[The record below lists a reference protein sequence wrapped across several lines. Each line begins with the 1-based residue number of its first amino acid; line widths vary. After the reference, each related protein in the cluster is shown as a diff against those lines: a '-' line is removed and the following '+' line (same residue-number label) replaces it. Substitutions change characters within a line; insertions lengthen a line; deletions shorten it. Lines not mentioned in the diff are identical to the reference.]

1 MANETLYNTPSQN
14 ATPAGTASS
23 IGKQAVMDYYF
34 KKALIAVRDHQ
45 YFMPLAD
52 VRAMPKHMGKKIK
65 QDVYVPMIDV
75 ANTGAQGIDA
85 LEAVQVQTKWH
96 AWDAAGAVV
105 SAAGGESSE
114 ANAIAVTN
122 AVDVAQDDQ
131 NLYGSSK
138 DTGAI
143 LNKIPSL
150 RENGGRVNRVGFT
163 RTQVEGELL
172 KRGFFTE
179 YTQESMDF
187 DSDSELL
194 SHIVEEALVGAN
206 EITEAELQKDLITTA
221 TSDGTAYFCSG
232 TASAAVPALAGS
244 TVAAGAARTAL
255 KLAVDEVVVYEDLMN
270 LSIALDDNKT
280 PKQTKVISGSRM
292 IDTKT
297 VNGGR
302 IMYIGSELIPV
313 VRKMTDITGST
324 VGSGFV
330 SVEKY
335 ADATNTVHGE
345 IGTVD
350 QFRMVVVPEM
360 QHDRGG
366 GATAANTAGV
376 SGKGGAD
383 IFPMLVV
390 GDGAFTT
397 IGFQTDGK
405 SVKFSV
411 NHKKPGKEI
420 ASLEDPYGEVGFYSI
435 KWYYGFMALRPERLG
450 IIWTCKTAV

>member
-1 MANETLYNTPSQN
+1 MANETLYNSPSST
-14 ATPAGTASS
+14 ASGTAST
-23 IGKQAVMDYYF
+23 IGPQAITDYYF

-65 QDVYVPMIDV
+65 QDVYVPLLDV
-75 ANTGAQGIDA
+75 LNTGDQG
-85 LEAVQVQTKWH
+85 L
-96 AWDAAGAVV
+96 DAAGAAYQVAGTWTAWNSSGV
-105 SAAGGESSE
+105 RTSYAEANEADAITAAG
-114 ANAIAVTN
+114 ANG
-122 AVDVAQDDQ
+122 DVALNDQ
-131 NLYGSSK
+131 NLYGSQK

-143 LNKIPSL
+143 LNKIPTL

-232 TASAAVPALAGS
+232 ASGAFDG
-244 TVAAGAARTAL
+244 TDTAAGAARTAL
-255 KLAVDEVVVYEDLMN
+255 KLAVDEVVVYNDLMN

-280 PKQTKVISGSRM
+280 PKQTKIISGSRM
-292 IDTKT
+292 VDTKT

-302 IMYIGSELIPV
+302 VMYIGSELIPV
-313 VRKMTDITGST
+313 VRKMTDISGSG
-324 VGSGFV
+324 VGSGFI

-335 ADATNTVHGE
+335 ADAANTLHGE
-345 IGTVD
+345 IGSVD
-350 QFRMVVVPEM
+350 QFRIVVVPEM
-360 QHDRGG
+360 QHDR
-366 GATAANTAGV
+366 
-376 SGKGGAD
+376 KGGAAGSDSAGTGKNGAD
-383 IFPMLVV
+383 IYPMLVV

-420 ASLEDPYGEVGFYSI
+420 ASLDDPYGEVGFYSI

>member
-1 MANETLYNTPSQN
+1 MANETLYNSPSST
-14 ATPAGTASS
+14 ASGTASS
-23 IGKQAVMDYYF
+23 IGPQAITDYYF
-34 KKALIAVRDHQ
+34 KKALIAVRGHQ

-65 QDVYVPMIDV
+65 QDVYVPMID
-75 ANTGAQGIDA
+75 ALNTGAQGIDGA
-85 LEAVQVQTKWH
+85 EAVLVAGTWTGWN
-96 AWDAAGAVV
+96 ASGVVVAANY
-105 SAAGGESSE
+105 
-114 ANAIAVTN
+114 ANETAAIAGSGV
-122 AVDVAQDDQ
+122 VDVAENDQ

-143 LNKIPSL
+143 QNKIPTL

-187 DSDSELL
+187 DSDADLL

-206 EITEAELQKDLITTA
+206 EITEAELQADLITTA
-221 TSDGTAYFCSG
+221 TSSGTAYFCSSAPG
-232 TASAAVPALAGS
+232 TDALAGS
-244 TVAAGAARTAL
+244 TVAAGATRTAL
-255 KLAVDEVVVYEDLMN
+255 KLAVDEVVVYNDLMN

-302 IMYIGSELIPV
+302 VMYIGSELIPT
-313 VRKMTDITGST
+313 VRKMTDISGSV

-335 ADATNTVHGE
+335 ADAANTLHGE
-345 IGTVD
+345 IGSVD
-350 QFRMVVVPEM
+350 QFRIVVVPEM
-360 QHDRGG
+360 QHDR
-366 GATAANTAGV
+366 
-376 SGKGGAD
+376 KGGAASSDTAGTGKNGAD
-383 IFPMLVV
+383 IYPMLVV

-405 SVKFSV
+405 SVKFTV

-420 ASLEDPYGEVGFYSI
+420 ASLDDPYGEVGFYSI

-450 IIWTCKTAV
+450 IIWTALAAV

>member
-1 MANETLYNTPSQN
+1 MAGETLYNSPAQGTP
-14 ATPAGTASS
+14 TGTASS
-23 IGKQAVMDYYF
+23 IGSQAVMDYYF

-75 ANTGAQGIDA
+75 LNTGAQGLDTAGTA
-85 LEAVQVQTKWH
+85 LTAGEWS
-96 AWDAAGAVV
+96 AWNSSGTLI
-105 SAAGGESSE
+105 SADNASE
-114 ANAIAVTN
+114 TAAIAETG
-122 AVDVAQDDQ
+122 AVDVAQNDQ

-143 LNKIPSL
+143 QSKIPTL

-187 DSDSELL
+187 DSDADLL

-206 EITEAELQKDLITTA
+206 EITEAELQADLITTA
-221 TSDGTAYFCSG
+221 TSSGTAYFCSSAPG
-232 TASAAVPALAGS
+232 TDALAGS
-244 TVAAGAARTAL
+244 TVAAGATRTAL
-255 KLAVDEVVVYEDLMN
+255 KLAVDEVVVYNDLMN

-302 IMYIGSELIPV
+302 VMYIGSELIPV
-313 VRKMTDITGST
+313 VRKMTDISGSG
-324 VGSGFV
+324 VGSGFI

-335 ADATNTVHGE
+335 ADAANTLHGE
-345 IGTVD
+345 IGSVD
-350 QFRMVVVPEM
+350 QFRIVVVPEM
-360 QHDRGG
+360 QHDR
-366 GATAANTAGV
+366 
-376 SGKGGAD
+376 KGGAASSDTAGTGKNGAD
-383 IFPMLVV
+383 IYPMLVV

-420 ASLEDPYGEVGFYSI
+420 ASLDDPYGEVGFYSI

-450 IIWTCKTAV
+450 IIWTALAAVA

>member
-1 MANETLYNTPSQN
+1 MANENAYNDPAGGTPSD
-14 ATPAGTASS
+14 
-23 IGKQAVMDYYF
+23 IGAQARTDYYF
-34 KKALIAVRDHQ
+34 KKALISVRDKM

-65 QDVYVPMIDV
+65 QDVYVPLLDV
-75 ANTGAQGIDA
+75 LNTGDQG
-85 LEAVQVQTKWH
+85 L
-96 AWDAAGAVV
+96 DAAGTALTVGTY
-105 SAAGGESSE
+105 SAWNAAGVLQDDDAADRAAAVIAAGALGEIGL
-114 ANAIAVTN
+114 N
-122 AVDVAQDDQ
+122 DQ

-138 DTGAI
+138 DTGTI
-143 LNKIPSL
+143 KSKIPTL

-163 RTQVEGELL
+163 RTQIEGELL

-194 SHIVEEALVGAN
+194 SHITEEALVGAN
-206 EITEAELQKDLITTA
+206 ELTEAELQADLITNATA
-221 TSDGTAYFCSG
+221 NGTSYFCSG
-232 TASAAVPALAGS
+232 TASAAAPALAGS
-244 TVAAGAARTAL
+244 TAAAGAARTAL
-255 KLAVDEVVVYEDLMN
+255 KLAVDEIVTYTDLMN

-302 IMYIGSELIPV
+302 IMYVGSELIPV
-313 VRKMTDITGST
+313 IRAMVDLHSNPA
-324 VGSGFV
+324 FV

-335 ADATNTVHGE
+335 ADASNIMNGE
-345 IGTVD
+345 IGSVD
-350 QFRMVVVPEM
+350 QFRIVVVPEM
-360 QHDRGG
+360 QNDR
-366 GATAANTAGV
+366 
-376 SGKGGAD
+376 KGGAASGSADGTGKDGVD

-405 SVKFSV
+405 SVKFTV

-450 IIWTCKTAV
+450 IIWTCKEAA

>member
-1 MANETLYNTPSQN
+1 MANETLYNSPSST
-14 ATPAGTASS
+14 ASGTASS
-23 IGKQAVMDYYF
+23 IGPQAITDYYF

-65 QDVYVPMIDV
+65 QDVYVPMID
-75 ANTGAQGIDA
+75 ALNTGAQGIDGA
-85 LEAVQVQTKWH
+85 EAVLVAGTWTGWN
-96 AWDAAGAVV
+96 ASGVVVAANY
-105 SAAGGESSE
+105 
-114 ANAIAVTN
+114 ANETAAIAGSGV
-122 AVDVAQDDQ
+122 VDVAENDQ

-143 LNKIPSL
+143 QNKIPTL

-187 DSDSELL
+187 DSDADLL

-206 EITEAELQKDLITTA
+206 EITEAELQADLITTA
-221 TSDGTAYFCSG
+221 TSSGTAYFCSSAPG
-232 TASAAVPALAGS
+232 TDALAGS
-244 TVAAGAARTAL
+244 TDAAGATSTAL
-255 KLAVDEVVVYEDLMN
+255 KLAVDEVVVYNDLMN

-302 IMYIGSELIPV
+302 VMYIGSELIPT
-313 VRKMTDITGST
+313 VRKMTDISGSG

-335 ADATNTVHGE
+335 ADAANTLHGE
-345 IGTVD
+345 IGSVD
-350 QFRMVVVPEM
+350 QFRIVVVPEM
-360 QHDRGG
+360 QHDR
-366 GATAANTAGV
+366 
-376 SGKGGAD
+376 KGGAASSDTAGTGKNGAD
-383 IFPMLVV
+383 IYPMLVV

-411 NHKKPGKEI
+411 NHKNPGKEI
-420 ASLEDPYGEVGFYSI
+420 ASLDDPYGEVGFYSI

-450 IIWTCKTAV
+450 IIWTALAAV

>member
-1 MANETLYNTPSQN
+1 MANETLYNTPSQG
-14 ATPAGTASS
+14 TPAGTASS

-65 QDVYVPMIDV
+65 QDVYVPLIDD
-75 ANTGAQGIDA
+75 ANENAQGISA
-85 LEAVQVQTKWH
+85 AEAVLTKNTWS
-96 AWDAAGAVV
+96 AWDSSGDLIGAEG
-105 SAAGGESSE
+105 AYTTE
-114 ANAIAVTN
+114 ALAIAATG
-122 AVDVAQDDQ
+122 AVDVAEIGG

-138 DTGAI
+138 DIGAI
-143 LNKIPSL
+143 ARKIPVL

-163 RTQVEGELL
+163 RTQVEGDLL

-187 DSDSELL
+187 DSDADLL

-206 EITEAELQKDLITTA
+206 ELTEAELQNDLITNATA
-221 TSDGTAYFCSG
+221 NGTAYFMGG
-232 TASAAVPALAGS
+232 T
-244 TVAAGAARTAL
+244 T
-255 KLAVDEVVVYEDLMN
+255 KLTTDEVVTYDDLMT

-280 PKQTKVISGSRM
+280 PKQTKIISGSRM

-302 IMYIGSELIPV
+302 VMYIGSELITV
-313 VRKMTDITGST
+313 VRKLTDITGSG

-330 SVEKY
+330 GVEKY
-335 ADATNTVHGE
+335 ADAGNILHGE

-350 QFRMVVVPEM
+350 QFRIVVVPEM
-360 QHDRGG
+360 QYDR
-366 GATAANTAGV
+366 
-376 SGKGGAD
+376 KGGAANGTTDGTGKDGVD
-383 IFPMLVV
+383 IYPMLVV

-420 ASLEDPYGEVGFYSI
+420 ASLDDPYGEVGFYSI

-450 IIWTCKTAV
+450 IIWTCKTAA

>member
-1 MANETLYNTPSQN
+1 MANENMYNAPSST
-14 ATPAGTASS
+14 ASGTASD
-23 IGKQAVMDYYF
+23 IGAQARTDYYF
-34 KKALIAVRDHQ
+34 KKALIAVRDRQ

-65 QDVYVPMIDV
+65 QDVYVALLDDT
-75 ANTGAQGIDA
+75 NENDQG
-85 LEAVQVQTKWH
+85 LN
-96 AWDAAGAVV
+96 AAGAVITKNKW
-105 SAAGGESSE
+105 SAWDSSGDLIGAE
-114 ANAIAVTN
+114 GAYANETAAIAASG
-122 AVDVAQDDQ
+122 AVDVAEVGG

-143 LNKIPSL
+143 QRKIPTL

-187 DSDSELL
+187 DSDAELL
-194 SHIVEEALVGAN
+194 SHITEEALVGAN
-206 EITEAELQKDLITTA
+206 ELTEAELQADLITTA
-221 TSDGTAYFCSG
+221 TSSGTVYYCSG
-232 TASAAVPALAGS
+232 ASGAVTTGS
-244 TVAAGAARTAL
+244 
-255 KLAVDEVVVYEDLMN
+255 KLDVDEVVVYEDLMN

-280 PKQTKVISGSRM
+280 PKQTKIISGSRM

-297 VNGGR
+297 INGGR
-302 IMYIGSELIPV
+302 VMYIGSELIPV
-313 VRKMTDITGST
+313 VRKLTDISGSG

-335 ADATNTVHGE
+335 ADAGNIMNGE

-350 QFRMVVVPEM
+350 QFRIVVVPEM
-360 QHDRGG
+360 QHDRKG
-366 GATAANTAGV
+366 GAASSDTAGT
-376 SGKGGAD
+376 GKNGAD

-405 SVKFSV
+405 SVKFTI

-420 ASLEDPYGEVGFYSI
+420 ASLDDPYGEVGFYSI

>member
-1 MANETLYNTPSQN
+1 MANETLYNSPSST
-14 ATPAGTASS
+14 ASGTASA
-23 IGKQAVMDYYF
+23 IGPQAITDYYF

-65 QDVYVPMIDV
+65 QDVYVPMID
-75 ANTGAQGIDA
+75 ALNTGAQGIDGA
-85 LEAVQVQTKWH
+85 EAVLV
-96 AWDAAGAVV
+96 AGTWTGWNSSGVVV
-105 SAAGGESSE
+105 SAAY
-114 ANAIAVTN
+114 ANETAAIAGSGV
-122 AVDVAQDDQ
+122 VDVAENDQ

-143 LNKIPSL
+143 QNKIPLL

-187 DSDSELL
+187 DSDAELL

-206 EITEAELQKDLITTA
+206 EITEAELQADLITTA
-221 TSDGTAYFCSG
+221 TSSGTAYFCSSAPG
-232 TASAAVPALAGS
+232 TDALAGS
-244 TVAAGAARTAL
+244 TVAAGATRTAL
-255 KLAVDEVVVYEDLMN
+255 KLAVDEVVVYNDLMN

-302 IMYIGSELIPV
+302 VMYIGSELIPT
-313 VRKMTDITGST
+313 VRKMTDISGSG
-324 VGSGFV
+324 VGSGFI

-335 ADATNTVHGE
+335 ADAANTLHGE
-345 IGTVD
+345 IGSVD
-350 QFRMVVVPEM
+350 QFRIVVVPEM
-360 QHDRGG
+360 QHDR
-366 GATAANTAGV
+366 
-376 SGKGGAD
+376 KGGAASSDTAGTGKNGAD
-383 IFPMLVV
+383 IYPMLVV

-405 SVKFSV
+405 SVKFTV

-420 ASLEDPYGEVGFYSI
+420 ASLDDPYGEVGFYSI

-450 IIWTCKTAV
+450 IIWTALAAV

>member
-1 MANETLYNTPSQN
+1 MANENFYNSPSST
-14 ATPAGTASS
+14 ASGTASS
-23 IGKQAVMDYYF
+23 IGPQAITDYYF
-34 KKALIAVRDHQ
+34 KKALIAVRDMQ

-65 QDVYVPMIDV
+65 QDVYVPLLDV
-75 ANTGAQGIDA
+75 LNTGDQGIDA
-85 LEAVQVQTKWH
+85 SEAVLVAGTWSSWNSSGVLQAADDANEADAIT
-96 AWDAAGAVV
+96 AAGAN
-105 SAAGGESSE
+105 G
-114 ANAIAVTN
+114 
-122 AVDVAQDDQ
+122 DVALNDQ
-131 NLYGSSK
+131 NLYGSQK

-143 LNKIPSL
+143 QNKIPTL

-206 EITEAELQKDLITTA
+206 EITEAELQADLITNA
-221 TSDGTAYFCSG
+221 TSGGTAYFCSG
-232 TASAAVPALAGS
+232 ASVAVAGS
-244 TVAAGAARTAL
+244 TVASGATRTAL
-255 KLAVDEVVVYEDLMN
+255 KLAVDEVVVYNDLMN

-297 VNGGR
+297 INGGR

-313 VRKMTDITGST
+313 VRKMTDITGSG

-335 ADATNTVHGE
+335 ADAGNIMNGE

-350 QFRMVVVPEM
+350 QFRIVVVPEM
-360 QHDRGG
+360 QHDR
-366 GATAANTAGV
+366 
-376 SGKGGAD
+376 KGGAASSDTPGTGKNGAD
-383 IFPMLVV
+383 IYPMLVV

-420 ASLEDPYGEVGFYSI
+420 ASLDDPYGEVGFYSI

-450 IIWTCKTAV
+450 IIWTALEAV

>member
-1 MANETLYNTPSQN
+1 MPVSTANAYNAPISTPGGTPS
-14 ATPAGTASS
+14 G
-23 IGKQAVMDYYF
+23 IGLQAISDYYF
-34 KKALIAVRDHQ
+34 KKALIQVRDHQ

-65 QDVYVPMIDV
+65 QDVYVPLIDER
-75 ANTGAQGIDA
+75 NTGDQGIDA
-85 LEAVQVQTKWH
+85 AEAVLVAGTWSSWNSAGVLQE
-96 AWDAAGAVV
+96 ADDANEAAAITEAGAN
-105 SAAGGESSE
+105 G
-114 ANAIAVTN
+114 
-122 AVDVAQDDQ
+122 DVAENDQ

-143 LNKIPSL
+143 INKIPTL
-150 RENGGRVNRVGFT
+150 REHGGRVNRVGFS
-163 RTQVEGELL
+163 RQQIEGELY

-206 EITEAELQKDLITTA
+206 EITEAELQKDLINTA

-232 TASAAVPALAGS
+232 ATAALDGSGTAAGS
-244 TVAAGAARTAL
+244 ARTAL
-255 KLAVDEVVVYEDLMN
+255 KLAVDEVVVYDDLMN

-302 IMYIGSELIPV
+302 IMYIGTDLIPV
-313 VRKMTDITGST
+313 VRKLTDITGSG

-335 ADATNTVHGE
+335 ADAANTLHGE

-350 QFRMVVVPEM
+350 QFRIVVVPEM
-360 QHDRGG
+360 QYDR
-366 GATAANTAGV
+366 
-376 SGKGGAD
+376 KGGAAGGDTAGTGKNGAD
-383 IFPMLVV
+383 IYPMLVV

-420 ASLEDPYGEVGFYSI
+420 ASLDDPYGEVGFYSI

-450 IIWTCKTAV
+450 IIWTALTAT

>member
-1 MANETLYNTPSQN
+1 MANETLYNSPSST
-14 ATPAGTASS
+14 ASGTASA
-23 IGKQAVMDYYF
+23 IGPQAITDYYF

-75 ANTGAQGIDA
+75 LNTGAQGLDVAGAA
-85 LEAVQVQTKWH
+85 LTAGEWS
-96 AWDAAGAVV
+96 AWNAAGTLL
-105 SAAGGESSE
+105 AADKANE
-114 ANAIAVTN
+114 AAAIATSG
-122 AVDVAQDDQ
+122 AVEVAQNDQ

-143 LNKIPSL
+143 QSKIPTL

-206 EITEAELQKDLITTA
+206 EITEAELQADLITTA
-221 TSDGTAYFCSG
+221 TSSGTAYFCSSAPG
-232 TASAAVPALAGS
+232 TDALAGS
-244 TVAAGAARTAL
+244 TVAAGATRTAL
-255 KLAVDEVVVYEDLMN
+255 KLAVDEVVVYNDLMN

-302 IMYIGSELIPV
+302 VMYIGSELIPT
-313 VRKMTDITGST
+313 VRKMTDISGSG
-324 VGSGFV
+324 VGSGFI

-335 ADATNTVHGE
+335 ADAANTLHGE
-345 IGTVD
+345 IGSVD
-350 QFRMVVVPEM
+350 QFRIVVVPEM
-360 QHDRGG
+360 QHDR
-366 GATAANTAGV
+366 
-376 SGKGGAD
+376 KGGAASSDTAGTGKNGAD
-383 IFPMLVV
+383 IYPMLVV

-405 SVKFSV
+405 SVKFTV

-420 ASLEDPYGEVGFYSI
+420 ASLDDPYGEVGFYSI

-450 IIWTCKTAV
+450 IIWTALAAV

>member
-1 MANETLYNTPSQN
+1 MANENFYNSPSTT
-14 ATPAGTASS
+14 ASGTASS
-23 IGKQAVMDYYF
+23 IGPQAITDYYF

-75 ANTGAQGIDA
+75 LNTGAQGLD
-85 LEAVQVQTKWH
+85 T
-96 AWDAAGAVV
+96 AGAALTAGEW
-105 SAAGGESSE
+105 SAWNSSGTLISADNASE
-114 ANAIAVTN
+114 TAAIAETG
-122 AVDVAQDDQ
+122 AVEVAQNDQ

-143 LNKIPSL
+143 QSKIPTL

-206 EITEAELQKDLITTA
+206 EITEAELQADLITTA
-221 TSDGTAYFCSG
+221 TSSGTAYFCSSAPG
-232 TASAAVPALAGS
+232 TDALAGS
-244 TVAAGAARTAL
+244 TVAAGATRTAL
-255 KLAVDEVVVYEDLMN
+255 KLAVDEVVVYNDLMN

-292 IDTKT
+292 VDTKT
-297 VNGGR
+297 INGGR
-302 IMYIGSELIPV
+302 IMYVGSELIPV
-313 VRKMTDITGST
+313 LRKMKDIAGTT
-324 VGSGFV
+324 VGSAFV

-335 ADATNTVHGE
+335 ADAANTLHGE
-345 IGTVD
+345 IGSID
-350 QFRMVVVPEM
+350 QFRIVVVPEM
-360 QHDRGG
+360 QHDR
-366 GATAANTAGV
+366 
-376 SGKGGAD
+376 KGGAASSDTAGTGKNGAD
-383 IFPMLVV
+383 IYPMLVV

-405 SVKFSV
+405 SVKFTV

-420 ASLEDPYGEVGFYSI
+420 ASLDDPYGEVGFYSI

-450 IIWTCKTAV
+450 IIWTALAAV

>member
-1 MANETLYNTPSQN
+1 MAGETVYNTPAQG
-14 ATPAGTASS
+14 TPTGTPSS
-23 IGKQAVMDYYF
+23 IGSQAVMDYYF

-65 QDVYVPMIDV
+65 QDVYVPLIDV
-75 ANTGAQGIDA
+75 ANTGTQGLDEDGLYLQA
-85 LEAVQVQTKWH
+85 TPDTWTG
-96 AWDAAGAVV
+96 WNSAGAVV
-105 SAAGGESSE
+105 SAAYANE
-114 ANAIAVTN
+114 AAAIAGSGVT
-122 AVDVAQDDQ
+122 DVAQNDQ
-131 NLYGSSK
+131 NFYGSYK
-138 DTGAI
+138 DIGAI
-143 LNKIPSL
+143 KKKIPTL

-187 DSDSELL
+187 DSDADLL

-206 EITEAELQKDLITTA
+206 ELTEAELQNDLITTA
-221 TSDGTAYFCSG
+221 TSSGTAYYCSG
-232 TASAAVPALAGS
+232 TPAV
-244 TVAAGAARTAL
+244 TVGGTL
-255 KLAVDEVVVYEDLMN
+255 EVDEVVDYADLMN

-280 PKQTKVISGSRM
+280 PKQTKIISGSRM

-297 VNGGR
+297 INGGR
-302 IMYIGSELIPV
+302 VMFIGTDLIPV
-313 VRKMTDITGST
+313 VRKMKGIDTSSA

-330 SVEKY
+330 GVEKY
-335 ADATNTVHGE
+335 ADAGTVMHGE
-345 IGTVD
+345 IGSVD
-350 QFRMVVVPEM
+350 QFRIVVVPEM
-360 QHDRGG
+360 QYDRLGG
-366 GATAANTAGV
+366 SGASDDGTGKDGV
-376 SGKGGAD
+376 D
-383 IFPMLVV
+383 IYPMLVV

-420 ASLEDPYGEVGFYSI
+420 ASLDDPYGEVGFYSI

>member
-1 MANETLYNTPSQN
+1 MAGETVYNTPAQG
-14 ATPAGTASS
+14 TPTGTPSS
-23 IGKQAVMDYYF
+23 IGSQAVMDYYF

-65 QDVYVPMIDV
+65 QDVYVPLIDV
-75 ANTGAQGIDA
+75 ANTGTQGLDEDGLYLQA
-85 LEAVQVQTKWH
+85 TPDTWTG
-96 AWDAAGAVV
+96 WNSAGAVV
-105 SAAGGESSE
+105 SAAYANE
-114 ANAIAVTN
+114 AAAIAGSGVT
-122 AVDVAQDDQ
+122 DVAQNDQ
-131 NLYGSSK
+131 NFYGSYK
-138 DTGAI
+138 DIGAI
-143 LNKIPSL
+143 KKKIPTL

-187 DSDSELL
+187 DSDADLL

-206 EITEAELQKDLITTA
+206 ELTEAELQNDLITTA
-221 TSDGTAYFCSG
+221 TSSGTAYYCSG
-232 TASAAVPALAGS
+232 TPAV
-244 TVAAGAARTAL
+244 TVGGTL
-255 KLAVDEVVVYEDLMN
+255 EVDEVVDYADLMN

-280 PKQTKVISGSRM
+280 PKQTKIISGSRM

-297 VNGGR
+297 INGGR
-302 IMYIGSELIPV
+302 VMFIGTDLIPV
-313 VRKMTDITGST
+313 VRKMKGIDTSSA

-330 SVEKY
+330 GVEKY
-335 ADATNTVHGE
+335 ADAGTVMHGE
-345 IGTVD
+345 IGSVD
-350 QFRMVVVPEM
+350 QFRIVVVPEM
-360 QHDRGG
+360 QYDRLGG
-366 GATAANTAGV
+366 SKADDDGTGKDGV
-376 SGKGGAD
+376 D
-383 IFPMLVV
+383 IYPMLVV

-420 ASLEDPYGEVGFYSI
+420 ASLDDPYGEVGFYSI

-450 IIWTCKTAV
+450 IIWTALVAV

>member
-1 MANETLYNTPSQN
+1 MANETLYNSPSST
-14 ATPAGTASS
+14 ASGTASA
-23 IGKQAVMDYYF
+23 IGPQAITDYYF

-75 ANTGAQGIDA
+75 LNTGAQGLDTAGTA
-85 LEAVQVQTKWH
+85 LTAGEWS
-96 AWDAAGAVV
+96 AWNSSGTLISADNASETAAIAETGAV
-105 SAAGGESSE
+105 E
-114 ANAIAVTN
+114 
-122 AVDVAQDDQ
+122 VAQNDQ

-143 LNKIPSL
+143 QSKIPTL

-187 DSDSELL
+187 DSDADLL

-206 EITEAELQKDLITTA
+206 ELTEAELQNDLITTA
-221 TSDGTAYFCSG
+221 TSSGTAYYCSG
-232 TASAAVPALAGS
+232 TAAVTTGSALD
-244 TVAAGAARTAL
+244 
-255 KLAVDEVVVYEDLMN
+255 VDEVVTYNDLMN

-280 PKQTKVISGSRM
+280 PKQTKIISGSRM
-292 IDTKT
+292 VDTKT
-297 VNGGR
+297 INGGR
-302 IMYIGSELIPV
+302 VMFIGTDLIPV
-313 VRKMTDITGST
+313 VRKMTGIDPSSA

-330 SVEKY
+330 GVEKY
-335 ADATNTVHGE
+335 ADAGTIMHGE
-345 IGTVD
+345 IGSVD
-350 QFRMVVVPEM
+350 QFRIVVVPEM
-360 QHDRGG
+360 QYDRLGG
-366 GATAANTAGV
+366 SQADADGT
-376 SGKGGAD
+376 GKNGCD
-383 IFPMLVV
+383 IYPMLVV

-420 ASLEDPYGEVGFYSI
+420 ASLDDPYGEVGFYSI

-450 IIWTCKTAV
+450 IIWTALEAV